1 MPNLNF
7 GITGEQVMKKWFLK
21 SEQGFTLVELMV
33 VVAIIGILSAIA
45 VPNFKKYQAKSK
57 QSEAKIQLAAVYT
70 TEIGANSDY
79 DTYAT
84 CLTDLGYEVPPKG
97 YYWVGFAGSEAT
109 TLGNVNARTN
119 PTVTCTAVSGATPSG
134 FSYAIAPTNLLKANN
149 ASTTAAAGDLQ
160 AVGSGTNPTTTSFTA
175 STAGNISGTSA
186 IVLDKWTITQTKA
199 LTNSAQGF

>member
-1 MPNLNF
+1 
-7 GITGEQVMKKWFLK
+7 MKKWLLK
-21 SEQGFTLVELMV
+21 SESGFTLVELMV

-57 QSEAKIQLAAVYT
+57 QSEAKIQLAAVYS

-84 CLTDLGYEVPPKG
+84 CLTDLGYEIPPKG

-109 TLGNVNARTN
+109 TLAIVTGRTGSASS
-119 PTVTCTAVSGATPSG
+119 CTAVSGSPSG
-134 FSYAIAPTNLLKANN
+134 FSYAVEPTILLKANN

-160 AVGSGTNPTTTSFTA
+160 AVGAGTNPTATAFTA
-175 STAGNISGTSA
+175 STAGNISGSGA
-186 IVLDKWTITQTKA
+186 FVLDKWAITQTKA
-199 LTNSAQGF
+199 LTNPQIGY